1 MKDGREGQAPM
12 NPILNTDSYKYSHF
26 AQYPP
31 ETAAISAYIES
42 RAGGVYDHVLFFGL
56 QMFLKE
62 YLARRV
68 TMADVEEADELVTA
82 HGLPFH
88 REGWELLVSRHGGSM
103 PLLIEA
109 LPEGMVVPSGTPLVQ
124 VRNTDPD
131 FFWLPTFIETAL
143 LRAVWYP
150 STVATVSHAV
160 RQMIAASLE
169 RTCETPADVLP
180 FRLHDFGARGATSA
194 EQAGLGG
201 VAHLVNF
208 LGTDTVA
215 GLVHARRFYHEPV
228 AGYSIPAAEHSTMTS
243 WGEERET
250 EAYRNMLVQFG
261 GPGKLV
267 AVVSDSYDLY
277 RAVRKIWGE
286 TLRAEVEASGGT
298 LVVRPDSGDAARVPI
313 DTIEMLGEIFGFS
326 VNAKGYKVLAPS
338 VRVIQGDGISP
349 AMIKRLLTG
358 LEDRGWSS
366 ENLAFGMG
374 GGLLQKVNRDTLRF
388 AMKAN
393 ARQDRDGDWHGIHKN
408 PKTDP
413 GKASKRYRQAVTLA
427 DGRPEAVPL
436 KDLGA
441 RENLLQPV
449 WQDGELLRDW
459 TFQEI
464 RARAASA

>member
-1 MKDGREGQAPM
+1 M

-42 RAGGVYDHVLFFGL
+42 RPGGLYDHTLFFGL

-62 YLARRV
+62 YLSRPV
-68 TMADVEEADELVTA
+68 TMEHVEEADELVTA

-88 REGWELLVSRHGGSM
+88 RAGWELLVERHGGAM

-109 LPEGMVVPSGTPLVQ
+109 LPEGMVVPAGTPLVQ

-150 STVATVSHAV
+150 STVATVSHTV
-160 RQMIAASLE
+160 RRMIAASLA
-169 RTCETPADVLP
+169 RTCETPDEVLP
-180 FRLHDFGARGATSA
+180 FRLHDFGARGTTSS

-201 VAHLVNF
+201 VAHLVSF

-215 GLVHARRFYHEPV
+215 GIVYGRRYYSEPM
-228 AGYSIPAAEHSTMTS
+228 AGFSIPAAEHSTMTS
-243 WGEERET
+243 WGEDRES

-261 GPGKLV
+261 GEGKLV

-277 RAVRKIWGE
+277 RAVKKIWGE
-286 TLRAEVEASGGT
+286 ELRTEVEATGGT

-326 VNAKGYKVLAPS
+326 VNAKSFKVLNPA

-349 AMIKRLLTG
+349 EMIRRLLTG
-358 LEDRGWSS
+358 LEERGWSS

-393 ARQDRDGDWHGIHKN
+393 SRQDADGQWHGIAKN

-413 GKASKRYRQAVTLA
+413 GKASKRSRQAVVET
-427 DGRPEAVPL
+427 GNGVEAVAL

-441 RENLLQPV
+441 RENLLRPV
-449 WQDGELLRDW
+449 WEDGRLLVDW
-459 TFQEI
+459 TLEEI
-464 RARAASA
+464 RQRARASDHDIEAKA

>member
-1 MKDGREGQAPM
+1 M

-31 ETAAISAYIES
+31 ETAAISAYIEA
-42 RAGGVYDHVLFFGL
+42 RAGGDYDHVLFFGL
-56 QMFLKE
+56 QMFLKA
-62 YLARRV
+62 YLSRRV
-68 TMADVEEADELVTA
+68 TVEDIDEADELVTA

-88 REGWELLVSRHGGSM
+88 RKGWEHIVAEHDGFL
-103 PLLIEA
+103 PIEIEA
-109 LPEGMVVPSGTPLVQ
+109 LPEGMVVPTGTPLVQ
-124 VRNTDPD
+124 VKNTDPD
-131 FFWLPTFIETAL
+131 CFWLPTFIETAL

-150 STVATVSHAV
+150 STVATVSHGV
-160 RQMIAASLE
+160 KQMISASLA
-169 RTCETPADVLP
+169 RTCETPDEVLP

-215 GLVHARRFYHEPV
+215 AIVYARKFYHEQM
-228 AGYSIPAAEHSTMTS
+228 AGFSIPAAEHSTMTS

-250 EAYRNMLVQFG
+250 DAYRNMLVQFG
-261 GPGKLV
+261 GKDKLV

-277 RAVRKIWGE
+277 RAVKKIWGQE
-286 TLRAEVEASGGT
+286 LRAEVEATGGT

-326 VNAKGYKVLAPS
+326 VNAKGYKVLNPA

-358 LEDRGWSS
+358 LEDRRWSS

-393 ARQDRDGDWHGIHKN
+393 SRQDSDGQWHGISKD

-413 GKASKRYRQAVTLA
+413 GKASKRYRQAVVMENGT
-427 DGRPEAVPL
+427 PTAVPL
-436 KDLGA
+436 KDIGTS
-441 RENLLQPV
+441 ENLLQPV
-449 WQDGELLRDW
+449 WRDGELLRDW
-459 TFQEI
+459 TLAEI
-464 RARAASA
+464 RERAGRT

>member
-1 MKDGREGQAPM
+1 M

-31 ETAAISAYIES
+31 DTAAISAYIES
-42 RAGGVYDHVLFFGL
+42 RPGGVYDHVLFFGL
-56 QMFLKE
+56 QMFLKA
-62 YLARRV
+62 YLTRLV
-68 TMADVEEADELVTA
+68 TLEDVEEAADLVTA

-88 REGWELLVSRHGGSM
+88 REGWELLVARHGGAM
-103 PLLIEA
+103 PIEIEA

-124 VRNTDPD
+124 VKNTDPD

-169 RTCETPADVLP
+169 RTCETPEEVLP

-194 EQAGLGG
+194 EQAGIGG

-215 GLVHARRFYHEPV
+215 GVVYARRYYHEAM
-228 AGYSIPAAEHSTMTS
+228 AGFSIPAAEHSTMTS
-243 WGEERET
+243 WGEDREAD
-250 EAYRNMLVQFG
+250 AYRNMLVQFG
-261 GPGKLV
+261 GKDKLV

-277 RAVRKIWGE
+277 RAVKKIWGQE
-286 TLRAEVEASGGT
+286 LRAEVEATGGT

-313 DTIEMLGEIFGFS
+313 DTIEMLGEIFGFT
-326 VNAKGYKVLAPS
+326 VNGKGYKVLNPA

-393 ARQDRDGDWHGIHKN
+393 ARQDRDGQWTGIHKD

-413 GKASKRYRQAVTLA
+413 GKASKRSRQAVVMENES
-427 DGRPEAVPL
+427 PVAVPL
-436 KDLGA
+436 RDLGE
-441 RENLLQPV
+441 RQNLLQPV
-449 WQDGELLRDW
+449 WRNGELLKDW
-459 TFQEI
+459 TLETI
-464 RARAASA
+464 RRRAAG